1 MKIKNFIKKC
11 IVYLLLISTIIY
23 TTPVWALTKKE
34 SVYAKLNS
42 DGSTKSIIAS
52 EHLTNIEND
61 IVDKSK
67 LENITNVNGDEKF
80 TKDGNKI
87 VWENKGNDIYYQG
100 DFKDKL
106 PIEVSVKYYLNDE
119 ISNVKSMLG
128 KKGNIKIVLEY
139 KNNDS
144 HTALINNIPTTLYT
158 PFVVATTTIIDNS
171 HNKNIKIS
179 NGKIIDNGTNSI
191 LVGITSPGLYDSLN
205 IEELKDFN
213 KIEIS
218 YDTDSFELNSIYSLA
233 TAKLL
238 DDNDLDISTNIKEL
252 YSSIGL
258 LQSNMDKLVNASNLL
273 NNGSKMIANGT
284 EELNQASKRLSKT
297 YYEYRNTD
305 NKKLKEGIRSVVNDN
320 VKLILPA
327 LRQSIIDETVKSIK
341 NNKNRIEKSV
351 VQYSKDNIKELINKE
366 IDKALKSINVDN
378 LINEIINS
386 DLRKIILEDET
397 IYSLT
402 TVFEDE
408 LEKVLKNEI
417 KNTTNATI
425 EQMADNMNNNMS
437 QEEKESYINSIANK
451 YNISYEQAAQIVLE
465 VQNDTIKGIKSNIKN
480 SSNTISESVSD
491 TIINNIKNKDYIENL
506 VNTYI
511 TNVNNRIAYI
521 IANDSKINQDQK
533 ELINKIAD
541 ELKKELSKEE
551 ILNKYSEASNYVNN
565 IIDSFIQ
572 KTAEDIADEY
582 TEEIAIEVVNNV
594 INDQMKE
601 ETINSELSAII
612 NAYEKD
618 INNKLKI
625 ADKNVNK
632 AVYSIGLLNNG
643 THELANGMNL
653 FNIGIN
659 RYNNEGIKRISKLV
673 NGDVKEFEE
682 KIEKLISYSEEYSTL
697 DDNNSDEKC
706 ESKIIMVIEEVKK
719 DKKEKE
725 AVETADINTKK
736 SFWEKI
742 KGLIE

>member
-1 MKIKNFIKKC
+1 MKVKSFIKKG
-11 IVYLLLISTIIY
+11 IVYLLLISTVIY

-341 NNKNRIEKSV
+341 NNKSRIEKSV

-425 EQMADNMNNNMS
+425 EQMADNINNNMS

-625 ADKNVNK
+625 ADENVNK
-632 AVYSIGLLNNG
+632 AVHSIGLLNNG

-659 RYNNEGIKRISKLV
+659 RYNNEGIKKISKLV

>member
-1 MKIKNFIKKC
+1 MKVKIFIKKG

-238 DDNDLDISTNIKEL
+238 DDNDLDISANIKEL

-297 YYEYRNTD
+297 YYEYRNMD

-320 VKLILPA
+320 VRLILPT

-425 EQMADNMNNNMS
+425 EQMADNINNNMS

-659 RYNNEGIKRISKLV
+659 RYNNEGIKKISKLV

>member
-1 MKIKNFIKKC
+1 MKVKSFIKKG

-34 SVYAKLNS
+34 SIYAKLNS

-67 LENITNVNGDEKF
+67 LENITNVNGDEKY

-128 KKGNIKIVLEY
+128 KKGNIKIILEY

-238 DDNDLDISTNIKEL
+238 DDNDLDISANIKEL

-297 YYEYRNTD
+297 YYEYRNMD
-305 NKKLKEGIRSVVNDN
+305 NKKLKDGIRSVINDN
-320 VKLILPA
+320 VKIILPT

-351 VQYSKDNIKELINKE
+351 VQYSKDNIKELINNE

-386 DLRKIILEDET
+386 NLRKIILEDET

-425 EQMADNMNNNMS
+425 EQMADNINNNMS

-511 TNVNNRIAYI
+511 TNVNNRISYI

-582 TEEIAIEVVNNV
+582 TEKIAIEVVNNV

-618 INNKLKI
+618 INTKLKI
-625 ADKNVNK
+625 ADENVNK
-632 AVYSIGLLNNG
+632 AVHSIGLLNNG

-659 RYNNEGIKRISKLV
+659 RYNNEGIKKISKLV

-697 DDNNSDEKC
+697 DDNNSDEKS

-742 KGLIE
+742 KGLIK

>member
-341 NNKNRIEKSV
+341 NNKSRIEKSV

-425 EQMADNMNNNMS
+425 EQMADNINNNMS

-625 ADKNVNK
+625 ADENVNK
-632 AVYSIGLLNNG
+632 AVHSIGLLNNG

-659 RYNNEGIKRISKLV
+659 RYNNEGIKKISKLV

>member
-1 MKIKNFIKKC
+1 MKVKSFIKKG
-11 IVYLLLISTIIY
+11 IVYLLLISTIVY

-67 LENITNVNGDEKF
+67 LENITNVNGNEKY

-87 VWENKGNDIYYQG
+87 IWENKGNDIYYQG

-128 KKGNIKIVLEY
+128 KKGNIKIILEY

-238 DDNDLDISTNIKEL
+238 DDNDLDISANIKEL

-284 EELNQASKRLSKT
+284 EDLNQASKRLSKT
-297 YYEYRNTD
+297 YYEYRNMD
-305 NKKLKEGIRSVVNDN
+305 NKKLKDGIRSVVNDN
-320 VKLILPA
+320 VKLILPT

-351 VQYSKDNIKELINKE
+351 VQYSKDNIKELINNE

-386 DLRKIILEDET
+386 NLRKIILEDET

-417 KNTTNATI
+417 KNTTNTTI
-425 EQMADNMNNNMS
+425 EQMADNINNNMS

-451 YNISYEQAAQIVLE
+451 YNISYEQAAQIVSE

-511 TNVNNRIAYI
+511 TNVNNRISYI

-625 ADKNVNK
+625 ADENVNK
-632 AVYSIGLLNNG
+632 AVHSIGLLNNG

-659 RYNNEGIKRISKLV
+659 RYNNEGIKKISKLV

-697 DDNNSDEKC
+697 DDNNSDEKS

>member
-1 MKIKNFIKKC
+1 MKVKSFIKKG

-34 SVYAKLNS
+34 SVYAKFNS

-67 LENITNVNGDEKF
+67 LENITNVNGDEKY

-128 KKGNIKIVLEY
+128 KKGNIKIILEY

-238 DDNDLDISTNIKEL
+238 DDNDLDISANIKEL

-258 LQSNMDKLVNASNLL
+258 LQSNMNKLVNASNLL

-297 YYEYRNTD
+297 YYEYRNMD
-305 NKKLKEGIRSVVNDN
+305 NKKLKDGIRSVVNDN
-320 VKLILPA
+320 VKLILPT

-351 VQYSKDNIKELINKE
+351 VQYSKDNIKELINNE
-366 IDKALKSINVDN
+366 IDKALKNINVDN

-425 EQMADNMNNNMS
+425 EQMADNINNNMS

-491 TIINNIKNKDYIENL
+491 TIINNIKNKDYTENL

-511 TNVNNRIAYI
+511 TNVNNRISYI

-625 ADKNVNK
+625 ADENVNK
-632 AVYSIGLLNNG
+632 AVHSIGLLNNG

-659 RYNNEGIKRISKLV
+659 RYNNEGIKKISKLV

-697 DDNNSDEKC
+697 DDNNSDEKS

>member
-1 MKIKNFIKKC
+1 MKVKSFIKKG

-67 LENITNVNGDEKF
+67 LENITNVNGDEKY

-213 KIEIS
+213 KIS

-238 DDNDLDISTNIKEL
+238 DDNDLDISANIKEL

-273 NNGSKMIANGT
+273 NNGSKMVANGT

-297 YYEYRNTD
+297 YYEYRNM
-305 NKKLKEGIRSVVNDN
+305 EIRN
-320 VKLILPA
+320 
-327 LRQSIIDETVKSIK
+327 
-341 NNKNRIEKSV
+341 
-351 VQYSKDNIKELINKE
+351 
-366 IDKALKSINVDN
+366 
-378 LINEIINS
+378 
-386 DLRKIILEDET
+386 
-397 IYSLT
+397 
-402 TVFEDE
+402 
-408 LEKVLKNEI
+408 
-417 KNTTNATI
+417 
-425 EQMADNMNNNMS
+425 
-437 QEEKESYINSIANK
+437 
-451 YNISYEQAAQIVLE
+451 
-465 VQNDTIKGIKSNIKN
+465 
-480 SSNTISESVSD
+480 
-491 TIINNIKNKDYIENL
+491 
-506 VNTYI
+506 
-511 TNVNNRIAYI
+511 
-521 IANDSKINQDQK
+521 
-533 ELINKIAD
+533 
-541 ELKKELSKEE
+541 
-551 ILNKYSEASNYVNN
+551 
-565 IIDSFIQ
+565 
-572 KTAEDIADEY
+572 
-582 TEEIAIEVVNNV
+582 
-594 INDQMKE
+594 
-601 ETINSELSAII
+601 
-612 NAYEKD
+612 
-618 INNKLKI
+618 
-625 ADKNVNK
+625 
-632 AVYSIGLLNNG
+632 
-643 THELANGMNL
+643 
-653 FNIGIN
+653 
-659 RYNNEGIKRISKLV
+659 
-673 NGDVKEFEE
+673 
-682 KIEKLISYSEEYSTL
+682 
-697 DDNNSDEKC
+697 
-706 ESKIIMVIEEVKK
+706 
-719 DKKEKE
+719 
-725 AVETADINTKK
+725 
-736 SFWEKI
+736 
-742 KGLIE
+742 

>member
-1 MKIKNFIKKC
+1 MKVKSFIKKG

-34 SVYAKLNS
+34 SIYAKLNS

-67 LENITNVNGDEKF
+67 LENITNVNGDEKY

-128 KKGNIKIVLEY
+128 KKGNIKIILEY

-238 DDNDLDISTNIKEL
+238 DDNDLDISANIKEL

-297 YYEYRNTD
+297 YYEYRNMD
-305 NKKLKEGIRSVVNDN
+305 NKKLKDGIRSVINDN
-320 VKLILPA
+320 VKIILPT

-351 VQYSKDNIKELINKE
+351 VQYSKDNIKELINNE

-386 DLRKIILEDET
+386 NLRKIILEDET

-425 EQMADNMNNNMS
+425 EQMADNINNNMS

-511 TNVNNRIAYI
+511 TNVNSGEGRIRVRNSLIPFKNKFPKDTKLYKLMTT
-521 IANDSKINQDQK
+521 KI
-533 ELINKIAD
+533 
-541 ELKKELSKEE
+541 
-551 ILNKYSEASNYVNN
+551 
-565 IIDSFIQ
+565 
-572 KTAEDIADEY
+572 
-582 TEEIAIEVVNNV
+582 
-594 INDQMKE
+594 E
-601 ETINSELSAII
+601 ETT
-612 NAYEKD
+612 
-618 INNKLKI
+618 
-625 ADKNVNK
+625 
-632 AVYSIGLLNNG
+632 G
-643 THELANGMNL
+643 
-653 FNIGIN
+653 
-659 RYNNEGIKRISKLV
+659 
-673 NGDVKEFEE
+673 
-682 KIEKLISYSEEYSTL
+682 
-697 DDNNSDEKC
+697 
-706 ESKIIMVIEEVKK
+706 EV
-719 DKKEKE
+719 
-725 AVETADINTKK
+725 
-736 SFWEKI
+736 
-742 KGLIE
+742 

>member
-1 MKIKNFIKKC
+1 MKIKSFIKKC

-80 TKDGNKI
+80 TKNGNKI

-297 YYEYRNTD
+297 YYEYRNMD

-320 VKLILPA
+320 VRLILPT

-659 RYNNEGIKRISKLV
+659 RYNNEGIKKISKLV

>member
-1 MKIKNFIKKC
+1 MKIKSFIKKC
-11 IVYLLLISTIIY
+11 IVYLLLISTVIY

-67 LENITNVNGDEKF
+67 LENITNVNGNEKF

-238 DDNDLDISTNIKEL
+238 DDNDLDISANIKEL

-297 YYEYRNTD
+297 YYEYRNMD

-366 IDKALKSINVDN
+366 IDKALKNINVDN

-425 EQMADNMNNNMS
+425 EQMADNINNNMS

-625 ADKNVNK
+625 ADENVNK

-659 RYNNEGIKRISKLV
+659 RYNNEGIKKISKLV
-673 NGDVKEFEE
+673 NGDVKEIEE